1 MATVSSNGTNG
12 HTNGTNGHTNGHTNG
27 TNGHMNG
34 DVHMNGK
41 NEQEDED
48 GYFTCAVSVQ
58 HKRVDLDSEAGSH
71 YSEDSLGR
79 KVVWPALEG
88 ARVAKEQSAQHH
100 ATFASTFKGVGAK
113 PQQDQPHK
121 WLQQQL
127 QQQPGM
133 EMSQEQIME
142 RDCEKRAWD
151 VKQGSQRIAR
161 SRSRSK
167 NIMERARSFERVAE
181 EVSRPGSRAGSGYR
195 HRSPSLGNKSQGG
208 DEACINLNERPGSRT
223 DTDTRRFADIGRV
236 NTMDWEH
243 KITGSTENIV
253 GRTPPPKRRELKGP
267 APPQNT
273 THQQK
278 VCGSIDKASWPP
290 VHMEDERVLA
300 TKTPEPPPP
309 PTRCTYPPNTL
320 VKEHSPPFPRPPSE
334 ATNKL
339 SEETVLQLE
348 EEHKQDIVK
357 QWVESTAQN
366 AEDMAKE
373 LEKFA
378 YDIAETV
385 VNNMEK
391 KSEKKDT
398 MTTNTT
404 SMVQNSSSSSQQTQQ
419 SSSQQTQQS
428 QYVQSSKTEQTS
440 QSSSA
445 GMHMNS
451 AGTFHAMPVQTT
463 PKNLHGP
470 IYVQEQNARVGM
482 TFQQED
488 RRRDEL
494 RKQEESKQEERRMRE
509 QAALEQQRLFEE
521 QQRLDQ
527 QRQLAEM
534 EKQRQEQLRLQEEER
549 RNKEEE
555 LKRYE
560 ESRRIEEEK
569 RKQEELKRQEMLRFQ
584 EEQRRQQEEERRRK
598 EEEIKRQE
606 MIRLQEEQRR
616 QQEEERK
623 RKEEELKRQE
633 MLKLQEEIKRQEM
646 IKLQEE
652 QRRQQE
658 EERKRKEFEINR
670 KIEEEKMRM
679 EQLKK
684 QEEELRRQEML
695 RVEKSKQE
703 QEELKR
709 QELMRYEMLKKE
721 EEAKRLE
728 EMRLE
733 QEMMRQYEL
742 KQQMEKQK
750 LLEDKK
756 AQQLL
761 IDQEDA
767 KSRNRVPKTLNKAAS
782 FDHSQDTQTTN
793 VRSNRNVST
802 GYVTE
807 KRNFWMR
814 STSADHGLNRVDL
827 SPAPRRRRMD
837 SWKDRRDDRE
847 NEDPESR
854 PGSSLGHGAQTGSVR
869 SLSTGFL
876 AKSKSSA
883 AVMDDSNERGRPK
896 RRNFMDGNNWSKEKY
911 DQQINQYFVKTHD
924 VKTNKVHD
932 TINNWGQKDVTNSGR
947 TTPVPSRGIGE
958 VFAENRLA
966 KNTSEAQSNSW
977 RTKTPEPSLKLV
989 NVVVEKAVGSNQN
1002 IQISENAEAQLA
1014 KFFSENKQV
1023 QSFSSS
1029 TNESCSFSSM
1039 SQQSNQKEELIQNGM
1054 SKVKANDAGPA
1065 GPPPAPER
1073 NQSIG
1078 VAGRYL
1084 SQ

>member
-1 MATVSSNGTNG
+1 MAAVTTNGTNG
-12 HTNGTNGHTNGHTNG
+12 HTNGTNGHTNGTNGHTNG
-27 TNGHMNG
+27 FTNG
-34 DVHMNGK
+34 DVHMNGH

-58 HKRVDLDSEAGSH
+58 HKRVDSEAGSH

-79 KVVWPALEG
+79 KVVWPAEG
-88 ARVAKEQSAQHH
+88 GTRVTTKEQQAQQHH
-100 ATFASTFKGVGAK
+100 ATFASTFKGVGGK
-113 PQQDQPHK
+113 TQQDQPHK
-121 WLQQQL
+121 WPKQT
-127 QQQPGM
+127 M
-133 EMSQEQIME
+133 EMTGEDQG
-142 RDCEKRAWD
+142 AWE
-151 VKQGSQRIAR
+151 VKQGQGSNRIAR

-167 NIMERARSFERVAE
+167 NIMERARSFERAAE
-181 EVSRPGSRAGSGYR
+181 EVVSRPGSRAGSGYR
-195 HRSPSLGNKSQGG
+195 HRSPSLGNKSGQG
-208 DEACINLNERPGSRT
+208 DESWINLHERPASRT
-223 DTDTRRFADIGRV
+223 DVDTRRFADIGRV
-236 NTMDWEH
+236 NTMDWEQ
-243 KITGSTENIV
+243 KINGSSENIVV
-253 GRTPPPKRRELKGP
+253 GRTPPPKRRELK
-267 APPQNT
+267 APCTPQMT
-273 THQQK
+273 KRDIAHAT
-278 VCGSIDKASWPP
+278 CGTIEKGSWPP
-290 VHMEDERVLA
+290 VQMEDERVLA

-309 PTRCTYPPNTL
+309 PTRCTYPPNSL
-320 VKEHSPPFPRPPSE
+320 KEHSPPFPRPPSE

-391 KSEKKDT
+391 KSEKKDS
-398 MTTNTT
+398 TTTT
-404 SMVQNSSSSSQQTQQ
+404 TASMAMSSSSSVTHQNQA
-419 SSSQQTQQS
+419 SR
-428 QYVQSSKTEQTS
+428 TEQTS
-440 QSSSA
+440 QSSSS

-488 RRRDEL
+488 RRREEL
-494 RKQEESKQEERRMRE
+494 RKQEEAKQEERRKRE
-509 QAALEQQRLFEE
+509 QAALEQQQLYEE
-521 QQRLDQ
+521 QQRLEQ

-549 RNKEEE
+549 RKKEEE
-555 LKRYE
+555 M
-560 ESRRIEEEK
+560 RRIEEEK
-569 RKQEELKRQEMLRFQ
+569 RKQDELKRQEMMRLQ
-584 EEQRRQQEEERRRK
+584 EEQRRQQEEERRRN
-598 EEEIKRQE
+598 EEEMKRQE
-606 MIRLQEEQRR
+606 MLKIQEEQRR

-633 MLKLQEEIKRQEM
+633 MLKF
-646 IKLQEE
+646 QEE

-658 EERKRKEFEINR
+658 EERKRKEEELNR
-670 KIEEEKMRM
+670 KIEEEKLRM

-684 QEEELRRQEML
+684 QEEELKYQEML
-695 RVEKSKQE
+695 RMEKAKQE
-703 QEELKR
+703 QEEMRR
-709 QELMRYEMLKKE
+709 QELMRYEMLKQE

-728 EMRLE
+728 EIRLQ
-733 QEMMRQYEL
+733 QEIMRQYEL
-742 KQQMEKQK
+742 QQQMEKQK
-750 LLEDKK
+750 LIEAKK
-756 AQQLL
+756 AEQLL
-761 IDQEDA
+761 IDQEEA
-767 KSRNRVPKTLNKAAS
+767 KRRNRVPKTITKAAS
-782 FDHSQDTQTTN
+782 FDQSQENQTTN

-802 GYVTE
+802 GYVNE

-837 SWKDRRDDRE
+837 SWNRRDERE

-883 AVMDDSNERGRPK
+883 AVMDETVERGRPK
-896 RRNFMDGNNWSKEKY
+896 RRNFRDGYNWSKEKY
-911 DQQINQYFVKTHD
+911 DQQVNQSFVKTHE

-932 TINNWGQKDVTNSGR
+932 TINTWGPKDVSNSGR

-958 VFAENRLA
+958 VFAENKVA
-966 KNTSEAQSNSW
+966 KNTSELQSNAW
-977 RTKTPEPSLKLV
+977 RTKTPEPSVKLV

-1014 KFFSENKQV
+1014 KFFSESKQV

-1029 TNESCSFSSM
+1029 TNESSFTSM
-1039 SQQSNQKEELIQNGM
+1039 SQQSNQKQEVIQNGM
-1054 SKVKANDAGPA
+1054 SKVKTSEA

-1078 VAGRYL
+1078 VAERYL